1 MLYLSWLLRLVVVL
15 FEYFPS
21 RLLPIAGEKVILSR
35 VNILN
40 VTKHTSITIYKQ
52 LRYTDIHRPKYIF
65 FTEKLRMFFRSHLH
79 IFFMVHFFLIFCF
92 HHRVH
97 KFFGYV
103 LLRRNKNFGGWSKT
117 FYAFCTS
124 KWQLLFL
131 HPFLTSFCIFHH
143 LGFNEKSV
151 IVLSNSCEK
160 LYQVL
165 SYPFWQSLHFFISF
179 YTIHICYI
187 TNVYGAAD
195 IEIERLSGGFKQAQT
210 HTNII

>member
-1 MLYLSWLLRLVVVL
+1 
-15 FEYFPS
+15 
-21 RLLPIAGEKVILSR
+21 
-35 VNILN
+35 LN

-103 LLRRNKNFGGWSKT
+103 LLRRNKNFWGWSKT

-143 LGFNEKSV
+143 LGFNEKKCNCLKQFLWKIISSF
-151 IVLSNSCEK
+151 I
-160 LYQVL
+160 
-165 SYPFWQSLHFFISF
+165 ISF
-179 YTIHICYI
+179 LTIPSFFYI
-187 TNVYGAAD
+187 LLYHSHMLHHKCLRSCRHWD
-195 IEIERLSGGFKQAQT
+195 RKIKWGF
-210 HTNII
+210 

>member
-79 IFFMVHFFLIFCF
+79 IFFMVHFFLIFCLF

-97 KFFGYV
+97 KFLDMFSWEGIKILGDEAKHFMLFAHQNDNYY
-103 LLRRNKNFGGWSKT
+103 
-117 FYAFCTS
+117 FYIRF
-124 KWQLLFL
+124 
-131 HPFLTSFCIFHH
+131 
-143 LGFNEKSV
+143 
-151 IVLSNSCEK
+151 
-160 LYQVL
+160 
-165 SYPFWQSLHFFISF
+165 
-179 YTIHICYI
+179 
-187 TNVYGAAD
+187 
-195 IEIERLSGGFKQAQT
+195 
-210 HTNII
+210 